1 MNNRKLILA
10 FLIGLVSITSL
21 SLSFSL
27 AWYATSTRLFVDTIQ
42 VEIKGD
48 RKLLLSTT
56 DDIDSFKEDLYPSD
70 LDAVGYFIPVSSMF
84 SSRWFGE
91 DVPEFY
97 EYSNV
102 VVGSDGV
109 PSGPTRLQRGFL
121 QQEVYLLSDDDVY
134 VSIDP
139 SNKST
144 YFKFNEDLNKQ
155 FAYRVIKDEPQY
167 TYEEAL
173 NNLNHLIYALRYS
186 IYDVSNKAHY
196 IIDPFKDKTTYYGGT
211 LDNDKDDYFDTY
223 IDENGIYKE
232 VLYGEIN
239 DRSLAEY
246 HDVGENDIDIA
257 QGTAYSSFN
266 AKHAEGTKY
275 FLEKESLLNGLTF
288 KAENSLIPSDME
300 SNDPAVNKM
309 VIPLHRNEPKKIV
322 LSIYLEGWDRD
333 CINTTMGGSFISQIQ
348 FRILR
353 EA

>member
-1 MNNRKLILA
+1 MNSKKLILA

-27 AWYATSTRLFVDTIQ
+27 AWYAASTRLFVDTIE
-42 VEIKGD
+42 VEIKGE

-56 DDIDSFKEDLYPSD
+56 DDEDSFKEELYPSD
-70 LDAVGYFIPVSSMF
+70 FDAVGYFIPVSSMF
-84 SSRWFGE
+84 SSNWFGE
-91 DVPEFY
+91 DTPEFY
-97 EYSNV
+97 EYNNV

-109 PSGPTRLQRGFL
+109 PSGPSRLQKGFL
-121 QQEVYLLSDDDVY
+121 QQDIYLLSDDDVY

-139 SNKST
+139 NKEST
-144 YFKFNEDLNKQ
+144 YFHVNEELNAQRAHTVVKN
-155 FAYRVIKDEPQY
+155 EPQY

-173 NNLNHLIYALRYS
+173 NSLNNLVFAMRYS
-186 IYDVSNKAHY
+186 VYDVSNKNHF
-196 IIDPFKDKTTYYGGT
+196 IIDPYKTGTTYYGGT

-266 AKHAEGTKY
+266 AKHAKGTKY
-275 FLEKESLLNGLTF
+275 FLEKESLSNGLTF
-288 KAENSLIPSDME
+288 KAENSLTPSDME
-300 SNDPAVNKM
+300 SNDPEINKM